1 MAVNAVCN
9 HNVATVERDEGIVS
23 AAIKMRESHV
33 GDLIV
38 IEHRGGHMVPVGIIT
53 DRDLVVGILAKQADP
68 KELTVGDVMSD
79 TLLTVHQDNG
89 IEFALREMRRAGVRR
104 APVVGN
110 DHELI
115 GVLSI
120 DDVIDHLALELG
132 HVAEIVRLEQRAELG
147 KRP

>member
-9 HNVATVERDEGIVS
+9 HNVATVEREEEIVS
-23 AAIKMRESHV
+23 AAVKMRESHV

-38 IEHRGGHMVPVGIIT
+38 VEHRGGHAVPVGILT
-53 DRDLVVGILAKQADP
+53 DRDIVVGIVAKRADP
-68 KELTVGDVMSD
+68 NALTVGDVMSD

-104 APVVGN
+104 APVIG
-110 DHELI
+110 DDRELI

-120 DDVIDHLALELG
+120 DDVIDHLAVELG
-132 HVAEIVRLEQRAELG
+132 HIAEIVRLEQRTETST
-147 KRP
+147 RP